1 MHRLSCRSVLPM
13 ICLVRGFKE
22 QKWAKQFLRGD
33 IYMNTQGYFWNEGNV
48 EQQDFLEGSCTS
60 FDPHIMRGFPK
71 DLLDVL
77 AKESYA
83 IPRGA
88 GYCNVCCFSCVLIK
102 QVDTR
107 IDLIEL
113 PDPGLDHGSWI
124 VVIDNPCELIFRLRT
139 VVLQLGYDFV
149 AAPVEYRDSV
159 QLNPSE
165 VVKSTMD
172 LKSHDPLPAYM
183 VFPNGI
189 PHFIA
194 GVFVKNVRYAN
205 QAEWRIAVNRIERS
219 YEPLILKLGDLTD
232 IAHLTRRTE
241 LTDDLQRVHGCSV
254 PYLTRGCFGTKT
266 SQELS
271 QDLFKLGNE
280 ELFITLTIG

>member
-13 ICLVRGFKE
+13 IRLVRGFKE
-22 QKWAKQFLRGD
+22 QKGAKQFLRGD
-33 IYMNTQGYFWNEGNV
+33 IYMNTLGYFWNEGNV
-48 EQQDFLEGSCTS
+48 EQQDFLEGGCAS

-71 DLLDVL
+71 DLLGVL

-113 PDPGLDHGSWI
+113 PDPGLDLGSWI
-124 VVIDNPCELIFRLRT
+124 VVIDNPCELISRLRT
-139 VVLQLGYDFV
+139 AVLQLGYDFV

-183 VFPNGI
+183 VFPDGI
-189 PHFIA
+189 PLFNA
-194 GVFVKNVRYAN
+194 GVFVKIVRYAN
-205 QAEWRIAVNRIERS
+205 QAEWRIAVNRNERS

-241 LTDDLQRVHGCSV
+241 LTDDLQRVHSCSA

>member
-13 ICLVRGFKE
+13 IRLARGFKE
-22 QKWAKQFLRGD
+22 QKWAEQFLRGD
-33 IYMNTQGYFWNEGNV
+33 IYMNTLGYFWNEGNV
-48 EQQDFLEGSCTS
+48 EQQDFLEGACAS

-71 DLLDVL
+71 DLIDVL

-107 IDLIEL
+107 VDLIEL
-113 PDPGLDHGSWI
+113 PDPGLDLGSWI
-124 VVIDNPCELIFRLRT
+124 VVIDNPRELISRLRT
-139 VVLQLGYDFV
+139 AVLQLGFDFV
-149 AAPVEYRDSV
+149 AAPVEYRESV
-159 QLNPSE
+159 QLDPSQ
-165 VVKSTMD
+165 VVKSSMD
-172 LKSHDPLPAYM
+172 FKIHDPLPAHT

-189 PHFIA
+189 PRFNA
-194 GVFVKNVRYAN
+194 GVFVKNIRYAK
-205 QAEWRIAVNRIERS
+205 QAEWRIAVNRNERS
-219 YEPLILKLGDLTD
+219 YEPLILKLGDLAD
-232 IAHLTRRTE
+232 IAHLIRRAE
-241 LTDDLQRVHGCSV
+241 LVEDLQRVHGCSA

-271 QDLFKLGNE
+271 QDLFELGNE

>member
-1 MHRLSCRSVLPM
+1 
-13 ICLVRGFKE
+13 
-22 QKWAKQFLRGD
+22 
-33 IYMNTQGYFWNEGNV
+33 
-48 EQQDFLEGSCTS
+48 
-60 FDPHIMRGFPK
+60 MRGFPE
-71 DLLDVL
+71 DLLGVL

-107 IDLIEL
+107 VDLIEL
-113 PDPGLDHGSWI
+113 PDPGLELGSWI
-124 VVIDNPCELIFRLRT
+124 VVIDNPCELISRLRT
-139 VVLQLGYDFV
+139 AVLQLGYDFV

-172 LKSHDPLPAYM
+172 LKFHNPLPAYM

-189 PHFIA
+189 PHFNA

-205 QAEWRIAVNRIERS
+205 QAEWRIAVNRNERS

-241 LTDDLQRVHGCSV
+241 LAEDLQRVRGCSV

-271 QDLFKLGNE
+271 QDLFELGNGE
-280 ELFITLTIG
+280 VFITLTIG

>member
-1 MHRLSCRSVLPM
+1 MRETWSSRT
-13 ICLVRGFKE
+13 
-22 QKWAKQFLRGD
+22 FLRGPAHLL
-33 IYMNTQGYFWNEGNV
+33 T
-48 EQQDFLEGSCTS
+48 
-60 FDPHIMRGFPK
+60 PHIMRGFPK
-71 DLLDVL
+71 DLLGVL

-102 QVDTR
+102 QIDTR

-113 PDPGLDHGSWI
+113 PDPGLDLGSWI
-124 VVIDNPCELIFRLRT
+124 VVIDNPRELISRLRA

-149 AAPVEYRDSV
+149 AAPVEYRDNV

-172 LKSHDPLPAYM
+172 LKTHDPLPAYM
-183 VFPNGI
+183 VFPNGV
-189 PHFIA
+189 PHFNA

-205 QAEWRIAVNRIERS
+205 QAEWRFAVNRNERS

-232 IAHLTRRTE
+232 IAHLIRRTE

-280 ELFITLTIG
+280 ELFITLTVG

>member
-1 MHRLSCRSVLPM
+1 
-13 ICLVRGFKE
+13 
-22 QKWAKQFLRGD
+22 
-33 IYMNTQGYFWNEGNV
+33 
-48 EQQDFLEGSCTS
+48 
-60 FDPHIMRGFPK
+60 MRGFPE
-71 DLLDVL
+71 DLLGVL

-107 IDLIEL
+107 VDLIEL
-113 PDPGLDHGSWI
+113 PDPGLDLGSWI
-124 VVIDNPCELIFRLRT
+124 VVIDNPCELISRLRT
-139 VVLQLGYDFV
+139 AVLQLGYDFV

-159 QLNPSE
+159 QLNTSE

-172 LKSHDPLPAYM
+172 LKSHNPLPAYM

-189 PHFIA
+189 PHFNA
-194 GVFVKNVRYAN
+194 GVFVKNVRFAN
-205 QAEWRIAVNRIERS
+205 QAEWRIAVNRNERS

-241 LTDDLQRVHGCSV
+241 LAEDLQRVRGCSV

-280 ELFITLTIG
+280 EVFITLTIG

>member
-1 MHRLSCRSVLPM
+1 
-13 ICLVRGFKE
+13 
-22 QKWAKQFLRGD
+22 
-33 IYMNTQGYFWNEGNV
+33 
-48 EQQDFLEGSCTS
+48 
-60 FDPHIMRGFPK
+60 MRGFPE
-71 DLLDVL
+71 DLLGVL

-107 IDLIEL
+107 VDLIEL
-113 PDPGLDHGSWI
+113 PDPGLDLGSWI
-124 VVIDNPCELIFRLRT
+124 VVIDNPCELISRLRT
-139 VVLQLGYDFV
+139 AVLQLGYDFV

-159 QLNPSE
+159 QLNPFE

-172 LKSHDPLPAYM
+172 LKSHNPLPAYM

-189 PHFIA
+189 PHFNA

-205 QAEWRIAVNRIERS
+205 QAEWRIAVNRNERS

-241 LTDDLQRVHGCSV
+241 LAEDLQRVRGCSV

-271 QDLFKLGNE
+271 QDLFELGKE
-280 ELFITLTIG
+280 EVFITLTIG

>member
-1 MHRLSCRSVLPM
+1 MHRLSCRSVLSM
-13 ICLVRGFKE
+13 IRLVRGFKE
-22 QKWAKQFLRGD
+22 QKWAEQFLRGD
-33 IYMNTQGYFWNEGNV
+33 IYMNTLGYFWNEGNV
-48 EQQDFLEGSCTS
+48 EQQDFLEGACAS
-60 FDPHIMRGFPK
+60 FDPHVMQGLPK

-88 GYCNVCCFSCVLIK
+88 GYCNVCCFSCALIK

-107 IDLIEL
+107 VDLIEL
-113 PDPGLDHGSWI
+113 PDPGLDLGSWV
-124 VVIDNPCELIFRLRT
+124 VVIDNPYELISRLRAA
-139 VVLQLGYDFV
+139 VLQLGYDFV
-149 AAPVEYRDSV
+149 AAPVEYRDSI

-172 LKSHDPLPAYM
+172 LESHDPLPAYM

-189 PHFIA
+189 PHFNA
-194 GVFVKNVRYAN
+194 GVFVKNIRYAN
-205 QAEWRIAVNRIERS
+205 QIEWRIAVNRNERS
-219 YEPLILKLGDLTD
+219 YEPLIIKLGNLAD
-232 IAHLTRRTE
+232 IAHLTKRTKLAE
-241 LTDDLQRVHGCSV
+241 DLQRVHGRSV

-271 QDLFKLGNE
+271 HDLFELGNE
-280 ELFITLTIG
+280 EVFITLTVG